1 MVEIT
6 RTIDQWWAT
15 ARRLDQRYPGYPD
28 AAQRIREKLQITRCA
43 PLDPSLTVGFTVE
56 EAAVVLARAP
66 LSAWWMPAPP
76 VSVMPPLEAAFA
88 EAEDI
93 IRAILR
99 RSPSRPQP
107 VPAPGNA

>member
-15 ARRLDQRYPGYPD
+15 ARRLDQRYPGYPE
-28 AAQRIREKLQITRCA
+28 AAQRIREKIQITRCV
-43 PLDPSLTVGFTVE
+43 PLDITPTVGFTVE

-76 VSVMPPLEAAFA
+76 VSVIPPLEIAFA
-88 EAEDI
+88 EAEEI

-99 RSPSRPQP
+99 MSLPRPQP
-107 VPAPGNA
+107 IAAPGNV